1 MHCQYQINLLSAC
14 SDRDKSALI
23 QIMSC
28 DFYMHEVTL
37 CFRCDRLR
45 IDDSKGLS
53 LHMSAILLKDIRVAS
68 WCETNIL

>member
-28 DFYMHEVTL
+28 DFYMHEVTF
-37 CFRCDRLR
+37 CVFVV
-45 IDDSKGLS
+45 IDCVLMIPRDYLY
-53 LHMSAILLKDIRVAS
+53 I
-68 WCETNIL
+68 